1 MFGCLF
7 ASFCSFS
14 FFLPKHHNFAQL
26 NVPNASRWSVLIPK
40 CFISRLLIR
49 FTRCYESFVYL
60 VLEITATL
68 EKNLRKH
75 DVFSS
80 TSRKFC
86 SRNEKIYHTSNVNR
100 VAKTKNT
107 RLRWV
112 GRISGNDTVFLF
124 CFVFLLFY
132 NYE

>member
-14 FFLPKHHNFAQL
+14 FFLLKHHSFAQL

-40 CFISRLLIR
+40 C
-49 FTRCYESFVYL
+49 
-60 VLEITATL
+60 VLF
-68 EKNLRKH
+68 KNLRKH

-86 SRNEKIYHTSNVNR
+86 SRDEKIYHTSNVNR

-112 GRISGNDTVFLF
+112 GRFSGNDTVFLF